1 MRSDGLHVDSSNHI
15 DWTNRLILNLLAVI
29 ISDILIFFTGTV
41 FYWIQSRNQ
50 LTTREKASIIFFNLF
65 YPGLILVDHGHFQ

>member
-1 MRSDGLHVDSSNHI
+1 MILISDFPPV
-15 DWTNRLILNLLAVI
+15 LIP
-29 ISDILIFFTGTV
+29 DILIFFTGTV

-50 LTTREKASIIFFNLF
+50 LTGREKAGIIFFNLF